1 MKNYPK
7 NKARTRRAFGRALV
21 SRNLIFLRGR
31 LEGKNLHDPFLT
43 LVLAERG
50 GFEPPIGYEL
60 TDEGDKGGARGM
72 KSIT

>member
-1 MKNYPK
+1 
-7 NKARTRRAFGRALV
+7 
-21 SRNLIFLRGR
+21 

-60 TDEGDKGGARGM
+60 ISGGAKG
-72 KSIT
+72 KIGE